1 MCMGKDQK
9 PVQILLRQ
17 LIDTSHKASPCKPE
31 EECSSSGD
39 CRASVVLLAC
49 EARRG
54 TSTAAGAIRI
64 WADAGAAGLACAS
77 R

>member
-49 EARRG
+49 EARAE
-54 TSTAAGAIRI
+54 AAPARQRVQSESGQTQTLL
-64 WADAGAAGLACAS
+64 G
-77 R
+77 